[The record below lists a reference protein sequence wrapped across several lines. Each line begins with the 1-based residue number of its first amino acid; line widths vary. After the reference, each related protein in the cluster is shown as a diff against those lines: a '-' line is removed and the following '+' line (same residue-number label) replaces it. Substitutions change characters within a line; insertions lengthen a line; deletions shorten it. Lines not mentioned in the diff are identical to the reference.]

1 MVSLS
6 QYYFTYGF
14 NNQFIYPLFSGAAVV
29 LNPRRR
35 KVKDFVE
42 CLHRY
47 NASLAFSVPSAL
59 SQLID
64 YIEKNQINAPSAL
77 RAIISAGEPL
87 PISITNRLEDL
98 WGVPVF
104 NQIGSTEVG
113 NAFCANGF
121 ARNYRD
127 SVGLICPG
135 YRVELRPIPEASYQ
149 SISNIQDD
157 RRIGAV
163 WVSSP
168 TIPDTVITT
177 DGRQEILI
185 EGWLETKD
193 YGYWN
198 EQGGLVILG
207 RIDDFVHVGAISM
220 SAVEIESAIREL
232 ESVMDCAVLSILVN
246 GVSTLV
252 ALIVSNI
259 DRSSPSSYVD
269 VWSRQLRDSLE
280 AFQIPKQWILV
291 DIIPRTASGKIIR
304 YRLDS
309 LINLNS
315 G

>member
-1 MVSLS
+1 M
-6 QYYFTYGF
+6 
-14 NNQFIYPLFSGAAVV
+14 
-29 LNPRRR
+29 
-35 KVKDFVE
+35 
-42 CLHRY
+42 HRY